1 MGPNRNPEF
10 GFGIIASVALLA
22 GEYIY
27 ELMGLLS
34 VDGNAVHTRL
44 SEIRAADKTV
54 RILCGPLRMLNHDC
68 NPNAEYESMTGCE
81 LGLIVRTLRS
91 IEPGEEITLRYSD
104 NADYSMKGKTDE
116 TTAAE

>member
-1 MGPNRNPEF
+1 VLESRYQYLEILILQAPWSVVRLKKVYHIGPTRNPEF
-10 GFGIIASVALLA
+10 GFGIVSSIALLA

-68 NPNAEYESMTGCE
+68 NPNAEVS
-81 LGLIVRTLRS
+81 
-91 IEPGEEITLRYSD
+91 YS
-104 NADYSMKGKTDE
+104 SSVIFFFFFLFRKG
-116 TTAAE
+116 